1 MYPRV
6 CYFVSMPEISE
17 TAQLNPV
24 PWVRRLTIEDFPA
37 WQSLRLRA
45 LRDHPDAF
53 GSSYEDELASGSAGR
68 RGRFETSASDELS
81 AVFGAVTAGGVLVG
95 TAGLVRS
102 PGAKVRHKGSLWGM
116 YVAPEARGTGAATQ
130 LVDEVLATAREWGL
144 EQVQLSVVVGNTAAH
159 RLYERAGFVIFGQER
174 HALQLPDGPR
184 DELLMVR
191 WL

>member
-1 MYPRV
+1 MD
-6 CYFVSMPEISE
+6 
-17 TAQLNPV
+17 
-24 PWVRRLTIEDFPA
+24 DFPA

-53 GSSYEDELASGSAGR
+53 GSSYEDELASGSAER
-68 RGRFETSASDELS
+68 RGRFETSGSDEMS
-81 AVFGAVTAGGVLVG
+81 AVFGAFTADGVLVG
-95 TAGLVRS
+95 TVGLVRS

-116 YVAPEARGTGAATQ
+116 YVAPEARGTGAAPR
-130 LVDEVLATAREWGL
+130 LVASVLATACEWRL

>member
-1 MYPRV
+1 
-6 CYFVSMPEISE
+6 MPENAE
-17 TAQLNPV
+17 TTQQV
-24 PWVRRLTIEDFPA
+24 PELRVRHLTIDDFPP

-53 GSSYEDELASGSAGR
+53 GSSYEDELASGSAER
-68 RGRFETSASDELS
+68 RGRFETSASGEMS
-81 AVFGAVTAGGVLVG
+81 AVFGAFTADGGLVG
-95 TAGLVRS
+95 TAGFVRS

-130 LVDEVLATAREWGL
+130 LVAGVLATARQWGL

-174 HALQLPDGPR
+174 HALHLPDGPC

>member
-1 MYPRV
+1 
-6 CYFVSMPEISE
+6 MPENADTS
-17 TAQLNPV
+17 QHKPDLL
-24 PWVRRLTIEDFPA
+24 VRRLSIDDFPA
-37 WQSLRLRA
+37 WQALRLRA

-53 GSSYEDELASGSAGR
+53 GSSYEDALASGSAER
-68 RGRFETSASDELS
+68 RGRFEASVSKSDEMS
-81 AVFGAVTAGGVLVG
+81 AVFGAVAADGVLVG

-116 YVAPEARGTGAATQ
+116 YVAPEARGTGAAPQ
-130 LVDEVLATAREWGL
+130 LVASVLATAREWGL
-144 EQVQLSVVVGNTAAH
+144 EQVQLSVVVGNTPAH

>member
-1 MYPRV
+1 
-6 CYFVSMPEISE
+6 MPPDADTS
-17 TAQLNPV
+17 QHNPDLQ
-24 PWVRRLTIEDFPA
+24 VRRLTIADFPA

-53 GSSYEDELASGSAGR
+53 GSSYEDEVASGSAER
-68 RGRFETSASDELS
+68 RGRFETSASGDIS
-81 AVFGAVTAGGVLVG
+81 AVFGAFNADGTLVG
-95 TAGLVRS
+95 AAGLVRS

-116 YVAPEARGTGAATQ
+116 YVAPEARGTGAAPQ
-130 LVDEVLATAREWGL
+130 LVASVLATAREWGL